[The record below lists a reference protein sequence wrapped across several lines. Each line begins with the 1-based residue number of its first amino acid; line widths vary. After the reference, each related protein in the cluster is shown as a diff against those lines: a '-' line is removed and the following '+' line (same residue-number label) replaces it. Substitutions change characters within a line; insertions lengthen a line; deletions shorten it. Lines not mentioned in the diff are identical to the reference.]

1 MNILNVEGI
10 SKVYGEK
17 TIFQNASLGIQ
28 AHDKIG
34 IVGRNG
40 TGKSTLL
47 KVIAGL
53 EAPGEGR
60 IVRSN
65 HIHMTYLPQHFDGS
79 GHATVLDYVLSQ
91 ARVDITDVGEE
102 ANDTAEAGEE
112 SYTEWVN
119 PTDAKRLLAKL
130 GIMDTAQLLDTLSG
144 GQKKRVALAKA
155 LLYPT
160 DVLLLD
166 EPTNH
171 LDSQMIEWLEGYL
184 QSFPGTILLV
194 THDRYFLD
202 NVTNRIVELEQGHI
216 YSYDTDYAG
225 YLDYKCQREEMALAT
240 DDKRRNLLRNEL
252 KWVMRGAKARSTK
265 QKARLQ
271 RFEELKNTA
280 GVSKQERIEL
290 ESMASRLGKKTIV
303 LHDISKAYEDKPIL
317 SHFNYHFVRN
327 DRVGIVGS
335 NGCGKT
341 TLLKLITGELLPD
354 TGFIEQGETIRIGY
368 LSQEPAFIAKDIRVI
383 DSVKEIAEYLP
394 TANGRISASKLCE
407 RFLFTPDM
415 QYTLVGKLS
424 GGELRRLYLLHVL
437 MGAPNVLILDE
448 PTNDLD
454 IDTLNVLED
463 YLEHFEGIILVVSH
477 DRYFL
482 DRIVTRI
489 FAFEPDGLQQYEGG
503 YTDYYWKHQER
514 YEGAEKDSQAAQKP
528 SKGNGNGKADGASEE
543 RTSSAKTARTQHDKK
558 LKFTYKEQREY
569 ETIDDDIAELEAK
582 IAELE
587 AQITSSATD
596 FVKLTEY
603 TSQKEALE
611 QELEEKM
618 ERWVYLNDLA
628 ERIQKGSS

>member
-1 MNILNVEGI
+1 MNILNIEEI

-17 TIFQNASLGIQ
+17 TIFQRASLGIQ
-28 AHDKIG
+28 SQDKIG

-47 KVIAGL
+47 KMIAGL
-53 EAPGEGR
+53 ESPEEGQ
-60 IVRSN
+60 IICSN
-65 HIHMTYLPQHFDGS
+65 SLHMTYLPQHFDDS
-79 GHATVLDYVLSQ
+79 GHSTILDYVLSQ
-91 ARVDITDVGEE
+91 ANVDITDVWEDSK
-102 ANDTAEAGEE
+102 NIAEAGRD
-112 SYTEWVN
+112 SYTEWID
-119 PTDAKRLLAKL
+119 PTDAKQLLIKL
-130 GIMDTAQLLDTLSG
+130 GIRDTSQPLDTLSG

-184 QSFPGTILLV
+184 QSFSGAILLV

-216 YSYDTDYAG
+216 YSYDADYAG
-225 YLDYKCQREEMALAT
+225 YLEQKCQREEMALAT
-240 DDKRRNLLRNEL
+240 DEKRRNLLRNEL

-271 RFEELKNTA
+271 RFEELKNTT
-280 GVSKQERIEL
+280 GVSKQDRMEL
-290 ESMASRLGKKTIV
+290 ESMASRLGKKTIA
-303 LHDISKAYEDKPIL
+303 LHDISKSYEDKSIL
-317 SHFNYHFVRN
+317 SHFNYHFIRN

-341 TLLKLITGELLPD
+341 TLLKLVTGELLPD

-368 LSQEPAFIAKDIRVI
+368 LSQEPAFIAKDTRVI

-415 QYTLVGKLS
+415 QYTQVGKLS

-482 DRIVTRI
+482 DRIVNRI

-528 SKGNGNGKADGASEE
+528 LKANRNERADGIADEKNASVK
-543 RTSSAKTARTQHDKK
+543 AARTQHDKK

-569 ETIDDDIAELEAK
+569 ETIDDDIAELEGK
-582 IAELE
+582 IATLE
-587 AQITSSATD
+587 IQIAQSATD

-628 ERIQKGSS
+628 ERIQKRT

>member
-28 AHDKIG
+28 VHDKIG

-53 EAPGEGR
+53 EAPDEGR

-79 GHATVLDYVLSQ
+79 GHSTVLDYVLSQ
-91 ARVDITDVGEE
+91 ARVDITDVREE
-102 ANDTAEAGEE
+102 VNDTAEAGEE

-130 GIMDTAQLLDTLSG
+130 DIVDTAQLLDTLSG

-184 QSFPGTILLV
+184 QSFPGTILLI

-280 GVSKQERIEL
+280 GVSKQETIEL
-290 ESMASRLGKKTIV
+290 ESMASRLGKKTIA
-303 LHDISKAYEDKPIL
+303 LHDISKTYENKAIL

-407 RFLFTPDM
+407 RFLFTSDM

-514 YEGAEKDSQAAQKP
+514 YEGAEKDSQAVQKP
-528 SKGNGNGKADGASEE
+528 SKRNGKADGASEE

-582 IAELE
+582 IAEME
-587 AQITSSATD
+587 AQITRSATD

>member
-1 MNILNVEGI
+1 MNIINIEEI

-17 TIFQNASLGIQ
+17 TIFQNAGLGIQ

-47 KVIAGL
+47 KLIAGL
-53 EAPGEGR
+53 AVPDEGR

-65 HIHMTYLPQHFDGS
+65 HIHMTYLPQQFDDS
-79 GHATVLDYVLSQ
+79 GHTAILDYVLSQ
-91 ARVDITDVGEE
+91 ARVDITD
-102 ANDTAEAGEE
+102 AGEGSKGTLDPEDE
-112 SYTEWVN
+112 SYTEWIN
-119 PTDAKRLLAKL
+119 PTDARRILAKL
-130 GIMDTAQLLDTLSG
+130 GIVDTAQPLDTLSG

-184 QSFPGTILLV
+184 QNFQGTILLV

-202 NVTNRIVELEQGHI
+202 NVTNRIVELDQGHI

-280 GVSKQERIEL
+280 GVSKQEKIEL
-290 ESMASRLGKKTIV
+290 ESMASRLGKKTIA
-303 LHDISKAYEDKPIL
+303 LHDISKSYEDKPIL
-317 SHFNYHFVRN
+317 SHFNYHFIRN

-368 LSQEPAFIAKDIRVI
+368 LSQEPAFIAADIRVI

-394 TANGRISASKLCE
+394 TSNGRISASKLCE

-437 MGAPNVLILDE
+437 MGAPNVLVLDE

-482 DRIVTRI
+482 DRIVNRI

-514 YEGAEKDSQAAQKP
+514 YEGVEKNSQAPQK
-528 SKGNGNGKADGASEE
+528 SSNGKMKEKTDR
-543 RTSSAKTARTQHDKK
+543 RTDESITVAKTTRTQHDKK

-569 ETIDDDIAELEAK
+569 ETIDDDIAELEGK
-582 IAELE
+582 IAGLE
-587 AQITSSATD
+587 AQITKSATD

-603 TSQKEALE
+603 TEQKEALE
-611 QELEEKM
+611 QKLEEKM
-618 ERWVYLNDLA
+618 ERWIYLNDLA